1 MDIISLKPLHIE
13 TLPMQALAPLHAV
26 FDRDFNDK
34 QREFAEVIFLGLM
47 NSEAAKTCA
56 PHALAEA
63 ALAVLVQTS
72 HDLGGVA
79 VYVGKLENVRQA
91 RMYRAIHA
99 NFTGNNHKDLALEH
113 GISEMR
119 VRQILSTNQPKKGT
133 KQ

>member
-1 MDIISLKPLHIE
+1 MDIISLQPLHLE
-13 TLPMQALAPLHAV
+13 NLSMQALAPLHAV

-47 NSEAAKTCA
+47 NSDAAKACA

-63 ALAVLVQTS
+63 AIAVLVQMS
-72 HDLGGVA
+72 HDLGGGA

-99 NFTGNNHKDLALEH
+99 KFTGNNHTELAREH

-119 VRQILSTNQPKKGT
+119 VRQILSTNQPKKGA
-133 KQ
+133 K

>member
-1 MDIISLKPLHIE
+1 MDIISLKPLHLE
-13 TLPMQALAPLHAV
+13 NLSMQALAQLHAV

-47 NSEAAKTCA
+47 NSDAAKACA
-56 PHALAEA
+56 PHVLAETA
-63 ALAVLVQTS
+63 IAVLVQMS
-72 HDLGGVA
+72 HDLGGGA

-99 NFTGNNHKDLALEH
+99 NFTGNNHTELAREH

-119 VRQILSTNQPKKGT
+119 VRQILSTNQPKKGNR
-133 KQ
+133 

>member
-1 MDIISLKPLHIE
+1 MDIISLQPLHLE
-13 TLPMQALAPLHAV
+13 NLSMQALAPLHAV

-47 NSEAAKTCA
+47 NSDAAKACA

-63 ALAVLVQTS
+63 AIAVLVQMS
-72 HDLGGVA
+72 HDLGGGA

-99 NFTGNNHKDLALEH
+99 KFTGNHHTELAREH

-119 VRQILSTNQPKKGT
+119 VRQILSTNQPKKGA
-133 KQ
+133 K

>member
-1 MDIISLKPLHIE
+1 MDIISLQPLHLE
-13 TLPMQALAPLHAV
+13 TLSMQALEPLHAA
-26 FDRDFNDK
+26 FDQDFNDK

-47 NSEAAKTCA
+47 NSGVAKACA
-56 PHALAEA
+56 PHDLAEA

-99 NFTGNNHKDLALEH
+99 SFTGNNHKELALEH

-119 VRQILSTNQPKKGT
+119 VRQILSSNQPKKGA
-133 KQ
+133 K